1 MFSIDLHYFQSVY
14 TTFSLFP
21 DKEETITMKNQ
32 QQSHSRR
39 SIRLQGF
46 DYSAKGMYFITI
58 CTKGYRIPWFGF
70 IDNGVMIL
78 NETGKNAHKCWVD
91 IPKHFPNAV
100 LHNFIVM
107 PDHIHGIIELVNAP
121 VGVQYFEPLRAK
133 PENIEPLRA
142 KPENFEPLRAKPEN
156 FEPQREQPR
165 QNHYQKIIPRSIGS
179 IVRGY
184 KTGVTKW
191 FRENATETSEIASIF
206 LP

>member
-1 MFSIDLHYFQSVY
+1 
-14 TTFSLFP
+14 
-21 DKEETITMKNQ
+21 MKNQ
-32 QQSHSRR
+32 RQSHDRR

-46 DYSAKGMYFITI
+46 DYSAQGMYFITI

-78 NETGKNAHKCWVD
+78 NETGKVAHQCWGD

-107 PDHIHGIIELVNAP
+107 PDHIHGIIELVNDPVGVQDFRVAP
-121 VGVQYFEPLRAK
+121 VGVQNVGVQ
-133 PENIEPLRA
+133 NIEPQLRD
-142 KPENFEPLRAKPEN
+142 
-156 FEPQREQPR
+156 QPR

-191 FRENATETSEIASIF
+191 FRENETAGCIWQRNYYERIIRNENEFDRISRYIEENPVKWRVEKLLDS
-206 LP
+206 